1 MMHSSPLWSFL
12 IILLRPFSM
21 LIFTATSTLGVS
33 AQIVLVSKKLSPS
46 YLPLFKGVGQ
56 EIAEQALGK
65 KRHDSVFLV

>member
-1 MMHSSPLWSFL
+1 
-12 IILLRPFSM
+12 M
-21 LIFTATSTLGVS
+21 LTFTATSTLGVS

-56 EIAEQALGK
+56 EIAEQALGE